1 MKSILGILG
10 IIAGTMLIA
19 TVLQNTAYAETDQSN
34 FQNEIQ
40 KELRSQANH
49 AQNALAQLNLAFQ
62 FQINNQLGYKFSHM
76 RSQYMLRKQ

>member
-40 KELRSQANH
+40 KELASQSNH
-49 AQNALAQLNLAFQ
+49 AQNAIAQLNLAFQ
-62 FQINNQLGYKFSHM
+62 FQINNQLGLNLATCVVSTC
-76 RSQYMLRKQ
+76 

>member
-19 TVLQNTAYAETDQSN
+19 IVLQNTAYAETDQSN

-40 KELRSQANH
+40 KELSFAV
-49 AQNALAQLNLAFQ
+49 
-62 FQINNQLGYKFSHM
+62 
-76 RSQYMLRKQ
+76 

>member
-34 FQNEIQ
+34 WQNQLQ
-40 KELRSQANH
+40 KEKAEQANQ

-62 FQINNQLGYKFSHM
+62 FQMNNQHRYK
-76 RSQYMLRKQ
+76 RSNMS

>member
-19 TVLQNTAYAETDQSN
+19 TVMQNTAYADDLTNWQDQL
-34 FQNEIQ
+34 Q
-40 KELRSQANH
+40 KENAEQANH

-62 FQINNQLGYKFSHM
+62 FQINNQVGVNAATCLASDC
-76 RSQYMLRKQ
+76 

>member
-34 FQNEIQ
+34 WQ
-40 KELRSQANH
+40 RS
-49 AQNALAQLNLAFQ
+49 NAKR
-62 FQINNQLGYKFSHM
+62 GS
-76 RSQYMLRKQ
+76 RTG

>member
-19 TVLQNTAYAETDQSN
+19 TLIQNTAYAETDLSN
-34 FQNEIQ
+34 WQDQLQ
-40 KELRSQANH
+40 KENAEQANH

-62 FQINNQLGYKFSHM
+62 FQINNQIGINAATCLASDC
-76 RSQYMLRKQ
+76 